1 MDVADSYLLLTL
13 LLTLA
18 AALAWA
24 SKRLGLSYVAG
35 YIMAGVVLSYMIPAV
50 GEESVLMLTIF
61 SDIAIA
67 LLAFE
72 VGREVGLENIKRIGL
87 IPIAIG
93 LGEVVVS
100 FTMATLVGLALRL
113 ECSIIV
119 LLALISL
126 STSTA
131 VTYKLLEERG
141 LRDDKGRLIMTVST
155 VEDVIQIIA
164 LTLLPQFSRGRVD
177 PRAAIESITLSIV
190 IVTLL
195 ILVGITIVRHLFT
208 RIVKPDEFG
217 LTLSVCL
224 SFAYAI
230 ISRRVGLSPA
240 LGAFVAGLALSA
252 HPQANE
258 ISERMKPLKEVFLV
272 TFFVTMGFNANIA
285 STPLPLI
292 ATALVLCLPVIAIKF
307 VAFLISTWLV
317 SGYSFE
323 DVAKMTFFA
332 ITISEFGLIVAY
344 EATRLGFAPQ
354 QVMIVSAV
362 STILA
367 MITSSILTKDPD
379 KNARKLS
386 RLVPMPI
393 KLSIDNASKY
403 LSNVFERRVGKVLY
417 EMFMRVVKEGALMV
431 FTAFIASSM
440 LYVVEHFS
448 EPPYSLAL
456 SIVIISLAI
465 TFMVIIAYRVYVHAD
480 ELCFRLL
487 CERNILKPEIKKLMK
502 GLLLVTIMSLV
513 ALVAI
518 VTSSQYLLFLFSRI
532 MGSDL
537 SYAITSLIIVAVLA
551 LIFLA
556 ILSRFKKL
564 LTAFRSNRA

>member
-1 MDVADSYLLLTL
+1 
-13 LLTLA
+13 
-18 AALAWA
+18 
-24 SKRLGLSYVAG
+24 
-35 YIMAGVVLSYMIPAV
+35 
-50 GEESVLMLTIF
+50 SVLMLTIF